1 LKGRKRASS
10 SNIAGETLPDL
21 VNPLV
26 QRAESGLNASVV
38 KAEQIEK
45 QYKPEKP
52 MVMRQ
57 VAKSLLRRT
66 CDDVQDVQQDD
77 HLISHKMTAERDR
90 SS

>member
-1 LKGRKRASS
+1 
-10 SNIAGETLPDL
+10 
-21 VNPLV
+21 
-26 QRAESGLNASVV
+26 
-38 KAEQIEK
+38 
-45 QYKPEKP
+45 

-90 SS
+90 SSKAYSTLVTLAVLSEYGSGHFEVSEQAEE